1 MIIIISSTK
10 QKNTLKLVV
19 VSLVDKTHVGFNF
32 DRDQNNKK
40 KHKTQKSKLKEIF
53 F

>member
-1 MIIIISSTK
+1 MCISYTK
-10 QKNTLKLVV
+10 QKIHFKTSLAI
-19 VSLVDKTHVGFNF
+19 SLVDKTHVGSNF
-32 DRDQNNKK
+32 DRDQNNK

>member
-1 MIIIISSTK
+1 MVAIS
-10 QKNTLKLVV
+10 LE
-19 VSLVDKTHVGFNF
+19 DKTHVGFNF